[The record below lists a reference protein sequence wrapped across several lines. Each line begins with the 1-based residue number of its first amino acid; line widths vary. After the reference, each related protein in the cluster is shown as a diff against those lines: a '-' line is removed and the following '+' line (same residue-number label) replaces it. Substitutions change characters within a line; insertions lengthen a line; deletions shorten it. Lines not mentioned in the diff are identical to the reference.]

1 MSAKE
6 KIRTL
11 VTVIGIMAFMVMV
24 VDSVEGR
31 LVIEDLLIEGG
42 HPRDGCLEWIN
53 QGTENTT
60 ANLTIKIDGTIIL
73 QKGITSDI
81 HWVAGFLIN
90 PHEWDYFE
98 LNETIGQHVITADI
112 GNSSKTL
119 EYEGWGTEIEDD
131 DDDDDEEE
139 EEDWLPCPCG
149 GS

>member
-6 KIRTL
+6 KIWTL
-11 VTVIGIMAFMVMV
+11 LTVIGIMAFMVMIV
-24 VDSVEGR
+24 NSAEGD

-53 QGTENTT
+53 HGPENAT

-90 PHEWDYFE
+90 PHEWEYFE

-112 GNSSKTL
+112 GNFSKTL
-119 EYEGWGTEIEDD
+119 EYEGQRIEIEA
-131 DDDDDEEE
+131 EEE
-139 EEDWLPCPCG
+139 EEEKEEDWLPCPS